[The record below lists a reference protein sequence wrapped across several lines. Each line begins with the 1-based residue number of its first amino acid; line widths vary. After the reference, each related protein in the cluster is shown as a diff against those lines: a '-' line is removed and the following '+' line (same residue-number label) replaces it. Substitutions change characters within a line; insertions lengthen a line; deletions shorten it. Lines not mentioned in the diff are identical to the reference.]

1 MADKQ
6 EMEIAVTEAKVAE
19 WISKGK
25 TRQYCMTKLQEDGMT
40 RANASNL
47 YYAALKS
54 IMPDPDLFS
63 DYKKTLMQQNID
75 RLENIVE
82 SSISGNTAEKALA
95 IKAIDTLNKMVQ
107 AYGDNSVKIAQN
119 KEGEQIIRIS
129 FDH

>member
-6 EMEIAVTEAKVAE
+6 EMEIAVTETKVAE
-19 WISKGK
+19 WISKGR
-25 TRQYCMTKLQEDGMT
+25 TRQYIMNKLQEDGMT

-95 IKAIDTLNKMVQ
+95 IKAIDTLNKMIS
-107 AYGDNSVKIAQN
+107 AYGENGVLINKD
-119 KEGEQIIRIS
+119 KEGNEQIIIR
-129 FDH
+129 FEK